1 MYTKYFGLTEEPF
14 SIAANPRFLYM
25 STRHREALAH
35 LLYGI
40 RSDSGFVLLTG
51 EVGTG
56 KTTVC
61 RCLLEQIP
69 ENTKVAFILNP
80 KVSVIELLSSI
91 CDELGVA
98 CLERDR
104 SVKTFVDA
112 INRHLLEHHAEGR
125 NTVVI
130 IDEAQN
136 LSVDVL
142 EQLRLLTNLET
153 NERKLMRIILLGQP
167 ELETMLSRPELRQ
180 VEQRITARYHLQP
193 LLRSE
198 INTYVLHR
206 LAVAGCREP
215 VFSARVLGKLYSKTL
230 GIPRLINVICD
241 RAMLGAYVKSRRMV
255 NGRILNKAAREVQ
268 GLSYQHRW
276 LPWGSIAAST
286 LLVTAA
292 ALVALL
298 YVNGKEITMMLP
310 QRALELLPGVF
321 VESPVLESPVVESFA
336 VEASAV
342 EASAVEASAAVKQEA
357 SLQWPDEAIARDDAL
372 AAAYLAQFTQW
383 NIQLTTDNVDPC
395 TQAIS
400 LGLHCFLGVGN
411 LGSLISTNRPVI
423 LVLVDNDGRRFH
435 ATLLALEGEL
445 ATVAFAHGIETVTL
459 QDLEAHWHGHYQLL
473 WRASPNGYTII
484 KPGSRGSGVI
494 WLTKYLL
501 AAGVKSVQVHDA
513 YDEDVIA
520 AVRGFQRNHGLVADG
535 IAGRQT
541 LIQLNS
547 VNDKSIPRLNNR
559 RGS

>member
-1 MYTKYFGLTEEPF
+1 MYIKYFGLTEEPF

-61 RCLLEQIP
+61 RCLLEQLP
-69 ENTKVAFILNP
+69 ANTDVAFILNP

-91 CDELGVA
+91 CDELGIA
-98 CLERDR
+98 YPGHDQ

-198 INTYVLHR
+198 IGTYVAHR
-206 LAVAGCREP
+206 LAVAGLREP
-215 VFSARVLGKLYSKTL
+215 VFSARVLARLYSKTG

-241 RAMLGAYVKSRRMV
+241 RAMLGAYVKSRREV
-255 NGRILNKAAREVQ
+255 NGPILSKAAREVQ
-268 GLSYQHRW
+268 GRSYQPGW
-276 LPWGSIAAST
+276 LLRGSIVASA
-286 LLVTAA
+286 LLVAAVAVA
-292 ALVALL
+292 ALF
-298 YVNGKEITMMLP
+298 YTEGKEIAVAPQRSIELEPDIVVEPPVTVETEELP
-310 QRALELLPGVF
+310 QWP
-321 VESPVLESPVVESFA
+321 
-336 VEASAV
+336 VEAA
-342 EASAVEASAAVKQEA
+342 
-357 SLQWPDEAIARDDAL
+357 ARDDAL
-372 AAAYLAQFTQW
+372 ASAHVAQFKQW
-383 NIQLTTDNVDPC
+383 NIPLVAGNVDPC
-395 TQAIS
+395 TQATS
-400 LGLHCFLGVGN
+400 RGLRCFSGVGN
-411 LGSLISTNRPVI
+411 LGSLASNDRPAI
-423 LVLVDNDGRRFH
+423 LTLVDNEGRQYH
-435 ATLLALEGEL
+435 ATLLALDDEL
-445 ATVAFAHGIETVTL
+445 ATLAFAHGTETVTVP
-459 QDLEAHWHGHYQLL
+459 DLESHWQGHYQLL
-473 WRASPNGYTII
+473 WRTSPHGYTII
-484 KPGSRGSGVI
+484 RPGSRGSGVT
-494 WLTKYLL
+494 WLTKNLL
-501 AAGVKSVQVHDA
+501 AAGVTSVQVHNVYDA
-513 YDEDVIA
+513 DVVV
-520 AVRGFQRNHGLVADG
+520 AVRAFQRGHGLLADG

-547 VNDKSIPRLNNR
+547 ANDKSIPRLSNR
-559 RGS
+559 EDG